1 MKARIALAVGATL
14 SLLAAADVAGAP
26 VGPRALAAPLQTVT
40 LNFVR
45 FYSNACNCY
54 QARVSGQIA
63 SDAAGEDVVVL
74 RQYCGRPLAEA
85 SAVTQALTRQ
95 GGFWTAEIPIVSRP
109 DNLVSESYRARWKGQ
124 LSPPV
129 TFVGKLAVSRS
140 RLSRSRSRVSVFT
153 TTNNPVNLKRRQ
165 VVLQRKVGNSWQRI
179 AAARLFPHRVEYYT
193 FVATFTVPRRGWT
206 LRALVPAKSAAPC
219 FRASVS
225 EEWTS

>member
-1 MKARIALAVGATL
+1 MR
-14 SLLAAADVAGAP
+14 AGA
-26 VGPRALAAPLQTVT
+26 
-40 LNFVR
+40 
-45 FYSNACNCY
+45 C
-54 QARVSGQIA
+54 
-63 SDAAGEDVVVL
+63 
-74 RQYCGRPLAEA
+74 
-85 SAVTQALTRQ
+85 
-95 GGFWTAEIPIVSRP
+95 

-129 TFVGKLAVSRS
+129 TFVGKLAISRS

-153 TTNNPVNLKRRQ
+153 STNNPVTLKGRQ
-165 VVLQRKVGNSWQRI
+165 IVLQRKVGDSWQRI
-179 AAARLFPHRVEYYT
+179 ASARLSPHRVKYYT